1 MAVPAC
7 TLQAVD
13 PPLVCAIPRPMRT
26 MRSPRCSQFKLI
38 VAILSASACQPAY
51 DAQVSNDTVA
61 NETIRLPSLPVVEAP
76 LDRAAVLQAVG
87 KAASAAALGQDDKI
101 AQRELDGDRFTVR
114 IRFGCPSAEPSV
126 ENGPFSVRYDADSR
140 RMQVRASPDLT
151 EVEPWIAALGGD
163 TTEAVEGFWM
173 RKPWLLAPGCP
184 VVEQAPSSITPKG
197 VEGSTQPMT
206 TAGKEWRVG
215 IAQFFGATESRTTR
229 RDHRAYEATKTLSE
243 GQPPPAQGFD
253 LILSGRLRE
262 LPNGRVIACHVV
274 SHRAPPECVVSVSY
288 DQVRIERADT
298 QETLAEWGS

>member
-1 MAVPAC
+1 
-7 TLQAVD
+7 
-13 PPLVCAIPRPMRT
+13 MRT
-26 MRSPRCSQFKLI
+26 MRTPRCSQFNLI
-38 VAILSASACQPAY
+38 VVTLSASACQPAN
-51 DAQVSNDTVA
+51 DARVSNDTVA
-61 NETIRLPSLPVVEAP
+61 NETTRLPSLPVVEAP
-76 LDRAAVLQAVG
+76 LDRAAVLQAVA

-114 IRFGCPSAEPSV
+114 IRFGCPSPEPSV
-126 ENGPFSVRYDADSR
+126 ENGPFSVRYDVDGR
-140 RMQVRASPDLT
+140 RLQVRASPDLT

-163 TTEAVEGFWM
+163 TIEAVEGFWM

-184 VVEQAPSSITPKG
+184 VAEQAPSSITPKSTDG
-197 VEGSTQPMT
+197 GSQPVT
-206 TAGKEWRVG
+206 TAGNEWRVG
-215 IAQFFGATESRTTR
+215 IAQFFGATETRTTR

-262 LPNGRVIACHVV
+262 LANGRVIACHVA